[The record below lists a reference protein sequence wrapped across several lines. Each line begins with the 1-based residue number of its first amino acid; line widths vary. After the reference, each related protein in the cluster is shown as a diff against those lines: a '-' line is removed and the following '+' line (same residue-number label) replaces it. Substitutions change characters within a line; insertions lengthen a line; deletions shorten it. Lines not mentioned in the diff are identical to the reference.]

1 MPQPLMVARW
11 LVYALFGATVL
22 GGVGLFL
29 TAASLDAV
37 NGTLLGLL
45 AYAAAPGAVGW
56 VLARRAWTGG
66 VRVWWGLIAVQ
77 AWLVLGGLSNIR
89 DGSVQGFTQL
99 FLPVVILVF
108 LCREESRKWFR
119 LSGRERAGRPP
130 SRCPT

>member
-1 MPQPLMVARW
+1 MVARW
-11 LVYALFGATVL
+11 LVYVLFGATVL
-22 GGVGLFL
+22 GGIGLFL

-45 AYAAAPGAVGW
+45 AYAAAPGVVGW

-77 AWLVLGGLSNIR
+77 AWLILSGLSNIR

-108 LCREESRKWFR
+108 LCQE
-119 LSGRERAGRPP
+119 GAGRGSGSRSASGQGDPP
-130 SRCPT
+130 SRCLT